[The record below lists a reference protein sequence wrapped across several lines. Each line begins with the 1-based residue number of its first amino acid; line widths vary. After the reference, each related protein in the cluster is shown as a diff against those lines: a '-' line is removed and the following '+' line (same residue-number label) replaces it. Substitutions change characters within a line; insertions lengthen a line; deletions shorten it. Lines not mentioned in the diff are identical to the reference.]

1 MGHQREPKDTYVSI
15 ANWSS
20 TVVQRQF
27 SGESI
32 LYSSDGAGIGGHLS
46 SKNKKKGD
54 LNLVLYV
61 NISSKYIT
69 DLNVWYKT
77 L

>member
-1 MGHQREPKDTYVSI
+1 MGHQREPKDTCVSI

-20 TVVQRQF
+20 IVVQRQF
-27 SGESI
+27 SGESK
-32 LYSSDGAGIGGHLS
+32 LYSSDGAGIVGHLL

-54 LNLVLYV
+54 LNLTLYI
-61 NISSKYIT
+61 NISSEYIT

-77 L
+77 I